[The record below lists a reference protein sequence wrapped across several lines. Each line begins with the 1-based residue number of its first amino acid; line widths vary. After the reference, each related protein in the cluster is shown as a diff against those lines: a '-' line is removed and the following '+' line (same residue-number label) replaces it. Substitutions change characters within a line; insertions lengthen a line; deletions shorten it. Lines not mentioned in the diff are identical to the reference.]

1 MYTRAV
7 MFTDHA
13 LRALPKVEL
22 HRHLD
27 GSVRIATLLDI
38 ARANRL
44 DLGARAPAALARLAT
59 VTEPLDDL
67 AAVLA
72 RFSLLQKALCSR
84 SAIRR
89 VAFENVEDAWRDGVV
104 AAELRFAPAFI
115 AAGKSLTADE
125 IVAAVVD
132 GALRGMARF
141 PVEVAL
147 IGILP
152 RSAPLAA
159 NQDATRAL
167 LDFRAGGRPGAGL
180 IRGFDLA
187 DQEDAHDPL
196 PLVPLVDAAREAG
209 LGITIHS
216 GENTGP
222 DWIRRTLE
230 LFRPRRIGHGIRAWG
245 DPDLVAQLR
254 ERDVLL
260 EVCPTSNRLTRSV
273 PSLEEHPLCLLFRA
287 GVPVSLNSDDP
298 HLMAIDL
305 VHEYELCARLYGFG
319 FEEFA
324 AMNRAALAH
333 SFLDAEAK
341 RRVQARLDG

>member
-1 MYTRAV
+1 MIDA
-7 MFTDHA
+7 HA

-27 GSVRIATLLDI
+27 GSVRVETLCDI
-38 ARANRL
+38 ARTNRL
-44 DLGARAPAALARLAT
+44 DLGARDAVSLARLAT
-59 VTEPLDDL
+59 ITEPLDDL
-67 AAVLA
+67 AAVLG
-72 RFSLLQKALCSR
+72 RFSLLQKALCTPA
-84 SAIRR
+84 AIGR

-104 AAELRFAPAFI
+104 AVELRFAPAFI
-115 AAGKSLTADE
+115 AAGKRLSPDE

-132 GALRGMARF
+132 GARRAAERF

-167 LDFRAGGRPGAGL
+167 LAWRASGRPGAGL
-180 IRGFDLA
+180 LRGFDLA
-187 DQEDAHDPL
+187 DQEDVNDPL

-222 DWIRRTLE
+222 QWIRRTLE
-230 LFRPRRIGHGIRAWG
+230 LFRPSRIGHGIKAWG
-245 DPDLVAQLR
+245 DPDLVALLR

-260 EVCPTSNRLTRSV
+260 EVCPTSNWLTRSV
-273 PSLEEHPLCLLFRA
+273 PSLAEHPLPHLLRA

-305 VHEYELCARLYGFG
+305 VHEYEVCSRQFGFG
-319 FEEFA
+319 REEFS

-333 SFLDAEAK
+333 SFLDPEARARAEA
-341 RRVQARLDG
+341 RLAG

>member
-1 MYTRAV
+1 MLTE
-7 MFTDHA
+7 HA

-27 GSVRIATLLDI
+27 GSVRIATMLDI

-44 DLGARAPAALARLAT
+44 DLGARTPATLAPLAT

-72 RFSLLQKALCSR
+72 RFSLLRKTLCGPA
-84 SAIRR
+84 AISR

-115 AAGKSLTADE
+115 AEGKSLTADE
-125 IVAAVVD
+125 IVEAVVD
-132 GALRGMARF
+132 GARRGAARF

-152 RSAPLAA
+152 RGAPLEA
-159 NQDATRAL
+159 NQAATRAL
-167 LDFRAGGRPGAGL
+167 LHYRASGRPGAEL

-187 DQEDAHDPL
+187 DQEDVHDPL

-222 DWIRRTLE
+222 EWMRRTLE
-230 LFRPRRIGHGIRAWG
+230 MFRPRRIGHGIKAWG
-245 DPDLVAQLR
+245 DPDLVALLC

-260 EVCPTSNRLTRSV
+260 EVCPTSNWLTRSV
-273 PSLEEHPLCLLFRA
+273 PSLEEHPLPFLFRA

-305 VHEYELCARLYGFG
+305 VHEYEVSARLYGFG

-333 SFLDAEAK
+333 SFLDPDAK
-341 RRVQARLDG
+341 RRVEARLAV